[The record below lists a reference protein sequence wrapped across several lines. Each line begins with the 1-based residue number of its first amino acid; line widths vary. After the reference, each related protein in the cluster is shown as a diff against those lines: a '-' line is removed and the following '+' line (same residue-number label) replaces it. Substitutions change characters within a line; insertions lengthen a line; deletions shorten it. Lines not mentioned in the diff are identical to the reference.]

1 MNHTKLGDMVYLL
14 LRNGLLQRGGTI
26 LVGENQVVQAIRL
39 ALIDIATYVANGW
52 SWQYTAEVISAP
64 AEGIN
69 TFETQHNIFNV
80 LSMSEV
86 TMNNTGLMPSTRN
99 TCPDIRFVQTP
110 HLKTTNDVFYTPGS
124 GSITLDHSKHGH
136 TLYYYKE
143 IGLILPDVQYDEPPA
158 NRRPT
163 IDLQQL
169 LPTPTVFDPAL
180 YHLAL
185 FYLYPGYGQLGEN
198 KESNAYTVGTQK
210 LEKLKAVF
218 APQINSL

>member
-1 MNHTKLGDMVYLL
+1 MVYLI

-26 LVGENQVVQAIRL
+26 LVGEKQVVQAIRL
-39 ALIDIATYVANGW
+39 ALIDIATYPANGW
-52 SWQYTAEVISAP
+52 SWQFASEVIDAP
-64 AEGIN
+64 NNGIN
-69 TFETQHNIFNV
+69 THTADNNIFKV
-80 LSMSEV
+80 LSISEI
-86 TMNNTGLMPSTRN
+86 TTANTGLMPSSRS

-124 GSITLDHSKHGH
+124 NTITVDHSKHGH

-143 IGLILPDVQYDEPPA
+143 VELVLPDIQYDEPPE

-163 IDLQQL
+163 IDLQQF
-169 LPTPTVFDPAL
+169 LPTPTAFDPAL

-198 KESNAYTVGTQK
+198 KESNAYTVAIQK

-218 APQINSL
+218 AVQINSL